1 MTEIVN
7 YRSINL
13 AMSFIYAS
21 LFVFYLSHMPVL
33 FIGILSLLCLW
44 NVSITLSNKA
54 KPNAWLANILAGLAL
69 ILMIYTIGVSDTV
82 ILFVAM
88 LLLSSIFKLLQAKT
102 KKHYHIIV
110 TLTFFSISSAYLFD
124 QSIITTLTMS
134 ALFLLNFAVLSLIES
149 THSLKLASKQS
160 AKLLFI
166 ALPLAIFLL
175 IFLPKMP
182 AFWQLP
188 GPKLAKTGLSEQV
201 DPFDIA
207 KLSNSDELVFR
218 ARFDGNIPAPPYY
231 WRALVH
237 DTFDGKAWKTSD
249 LLKFNNQS
257 VDSNTQIT
265 TQATYTIIA
274 EPANQ
279 KWLYGLNYATSNNK
293 YVESNALGLLKKKQY
308 QAKSLQYEVSSA
320 ALSTEQLSK
329 WQRAYYARLKNNTNP
344 QADELANKL
353 KLSTTS
359 HSEFYNALLTYF
371 TKQQFSYTLTPEP
384 MTGDSTIDQFLF
396 DKKRGFCGHYAS
408 AAAYIF
414 RSAGIPARLASGYLG
429 GEKNRTNNYLSVR
442 QYDAHAWVEVFINNQ
457 WQIFD
462 ATAVVAPE
470 RLNGSLSQNE
480 ELNDEFKNNLDF
492 GLVRLSNFAAV
503 NWLRLKLETL
513 DYQWTSWVLGFDEE
527 KQNNFLKSLFGNK
540 YLWLVPLIVIL
551 SLTLSF
557 AAYFIYLN
565 WPRNKAKHPPLVIE
579 FAAIQHWAELQKIT
593 APSHYSPNQQLLYFA
608 EQKPDVAEPLNEF
621 SDLFNQVRYAKKP
634 FTKERKNQAKDLIKL
649 IKSSKKRKL

>member
-1 MTEIVN
+1 MAELLN
-7 YRSINL
+7 YRAINL
-13 AMSFIYAS
+13 AMSFIYAC
-21 LFVFYLSHMPVL
+21 LFAFYLSHMPIL
-33 FIGILSLLCLW
+33 FIGILSMLCLW
-44 NVSITLSNKA
+44 NVYLTLTNTP

-69 ILMIYTIGVSDTV
+69 ILMIYTLGIGDTV

-110 TLTFFSISSAYLFD
+110 TLTFFSISSAYLFN

-149 THSLKLASKQS
+149 SHSLKLASKQS

-175 IFLPKMP
+175 LFLPKMP

-218 ARFDGNIPAPPYY
+218 ARFDNKTPASPYY

-249 LLKFNNQS
+249 LLKYNNQS
-257 VDSNTQIT
+257 ADPDKQMLVQN
-265 TQATYTIIA
+265 TYTIIA

-293 YVESNALGLLKKKQY
+293 NVESNALGLLRKKQY
-308 QAKSLQYEVSSA
+308 QAKSLQYQVSSA
-320 ALSTEQLSK
+320 ALSTEQLSN
-329 WQRAYYARLKNNTNP
+329 WQTSYYTRLNNQTNQ
-344 QADELANKL
+344 QAAKLAATL
-353 KLSTTS
+353 KQSTTS
-359 HSEFYNALLTYF
+359 QIDFYNVLLNYF
-371 TKQQFSYTLTPEP
+371 AKQEFSYTLTPEP

-429 GEKNRTNNYLSVR
+429 GEKNQSNNYLSVR
-442 QYDAHAWVEVFINNQ
+442 QYDAHAWVEVYINNQ

-480 ELNDEFKNNLDF
+480 ELNDEFKSNLDF
-492 GLVRLSNFAAV
+492 GLVSLSNFAAV

-527 KQNNFLKSLFGNK
+527 KQSNFLKSLFGSK
-540 YLWLVPLIVIL
+540 HLWLVPLAVIL
-551 SLTLSF
+551 GLAFSF

-565 WPRNKAKHPPLVIE
+565 WPRNKSKRPPLVAE
-579 FAAIQHWAELQKIT
+579 FEAIKLWANKNNIT
-593 APSHYSPNQQLLYFA
+593 APSHYSPNQQLIYFA
-608 EQKPDVAEPLNEF
+608 EQSPEAAAPLSEF
-621 SDLFNQVRYAKKP
+621 SYLFNQVRYAKKA

-649 IKSSKKRKL
+649 IKSSK

>member
-1 MTEIVN
+1 
-7 YRSINL
+7 
-13 AMSFIYAS
+13 MSFIYAC
-21 LFVFYLSHMPVL
+21 LFAFYLSHMPIL
-33 FIGILSLLCLW
+33 FIGVLSLLCLW
-44 NVSITLSNKA
+44 NVYLTLTNTP

-69 ILMIYTIGVSDTV
+69 ILMIYTLGIGDTV

-110 TLTFFSISSAYLFD
+110 TLTFFSISSAYLFN

-134 ALFLLNFAVLSLIES
+134 ALFLLNFTVLSLIES
-149 THSLKLASKQS
+149 SHSLKLASKLS

-175 IFLPKMP
+175 LFLPKMP

-218 ARFDGNIPAPPYY
+218 ARFDNKTPASPYY

-249 LLKFNNQS
+249 LLKYNNQS
-257 VDSNTQIT
+257 ADHNEQILV
-265 TQATYTIIA
+265 QNTYTIIA

-293 YVESNALGLLKKKQY
+293 NVESNALGLLRKKQY
-308 QAKSLQYEVSSA
+308 QAKSLQYQVSSA
-320 ALSTEQLSK
+320 ALSSEQLSN
-329 WQRAYYARLKNNTNP
+329 WQTAYYTRLNNQTNQ
-344 QADELANKL
+344 QAAKLAATL
-353 KLSTTS
+353 KQSTTS
-359 HSEFYNALLTYF
+359 QSDFYNALLSYF
-371 TKQQFSYTLTPEP
+371 AKQEFSYTLTPEP

-429 GEKNRTNNYLSVR
+429 GEKNQSNNYLSVR
-442 QYDAHAWVEVFINNQ
+442 QYDAHAWVEVYINNQ

-480 ELNDEFKNNLDF
+480 ELNDEFKSNLDF
-492 GLVRLSNFAAV
+492 GLVSLSNFAAV

-527 KQNNFLKSLFGNK
+527 KQSNFLKSLFGSK
-540 YLWLVPLIVIL
+540 HLWLVPLAVIL
-551 SLTLSF
+551 GLAFSF

-565 WPRNKAKHPPLVIE
+565 WPRNKSKRPPLVAE
-579 FAAIQHWAELQKIT
+579 FEAIKLWANKNNIT
-593 APSHYSPNQQLLYFA
+593 APSHYSPNQQLIYFA
-608 EQKPDVAEPLNEF
+608 EQSPVAAAPLIEF
-621 SDLFNQVRYAKKP
+621 SYLFNQVRYAKKP

-649 IKSSKKRKL
+649 IKSSK

>member
-1 MTEIVN
+1 MAELLN
-7 YRSINL
+7 YRAINL
-13 AMSFIYAS
+13 AMSFIYAC
-21 LFVFYLSHMPVL
+21 LFAFYLSHMPIL
-33 FIGILSLLCLW
+33 FIGVLSLLCLW
-44 NVSITLSNKA
+44 NVYLTLTNNP
-54 KPNAWLANILAGLAL
+54 KPNAWLANVLAGLAL
-69 ILMIYTIGVSDTV
+69 ILMIYTIGIGDTV

-110 TLTFFSISSAYLFD
+110 TLTFFSISSAYLFN

-149 THSLKLASKQS
+149 SHSLKLASKQS
-160 AKLLFI
+160 AKMLFI

-175 IFLPKMP
+175 LFLPKMP

-218 ARFDGNIPAPPYY
+218 ARFDNDTPASPYY

-249 LLKFNNQS
+249 LLKYNNQS
-257 VDSNTQIT
+257 AVPNKQIAV
-265 TQATYTIIA
+265 QNTYTIIA

-279 KWLYGLNYATSNNK
+279 KWLYGLDYAISNNK
-293 YVESNALGLLKKKQY
+293 NVESNALGLLRKKQY
-308 QAKSLQYEVSSA
+308 QAKSLQYQVSSA
-320 ALSTEQLSK
+320 ALSTEQLSN
-329 WQRAYYARLKNNTNP
+329 WQTAYYTHLNNQTNQ
-344 QADELANKL
+344 QAAKLAAKL
-353 KLSTTS
+353 KQSTTS
-359 HSEFYNALLTYF
+359 QSDFYNALLSYF
-371 TKQQFSYTLTPEP
+371 AKQDFSYTLTPEP
-384 MTGDSTIDQFLF
+384 MSGDSTIDQFLF

-429 GEKNRTNNYLSVR
+429 GEKNQTNNYLSVR
-442 QYDAHAWVEVFINNQ
+442 QYDAHAWVEVYINNQ

-480 ELNDEFKNNLDF
+480 ELNDEFKSNLDF
-492 GLVRLSNFAAV
+492 GLVSLSNFAAV

-527 KQNNFLKSLFGNK
+527 KQSNFLKSLFGSK
-540 YLWLVPLIVIL
+540 HLWLVPLAVIL
-551 SLTLSF
+551 GLAFSF

-565 WPRNKAKHPPLVIE
+565 WPRNKSKRPPLVSE
-579 FAAIQHWAELQKIT
+579 FEAIKHWAGKNDIA
-593 APSHYSPNQQLLYFA
+593 APSHYSPNQQLIYFA
-608 EQKPDVAEPLNEF
+608 EQSPDAAEPLSEF
-621 SDLFNQVRYAKKP
+621 SYLFNQVRYAKKP

-649 IKSSKKRKL
+649 IKSSK